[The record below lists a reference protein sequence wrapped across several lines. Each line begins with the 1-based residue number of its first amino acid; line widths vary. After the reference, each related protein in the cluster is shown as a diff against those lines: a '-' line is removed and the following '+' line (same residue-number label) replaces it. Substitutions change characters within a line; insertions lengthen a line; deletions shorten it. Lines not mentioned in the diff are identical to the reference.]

1 VLAFAWLW
9 LTPLVQFWGAALGPL
24 RPHGYPTGDFAPS
37 LGHFVAGLAACFLP
51 LALPARYYA
60 SWEGPRGRRAL
71 EALGVRQFKRIAT
84 NGDVVNR
91 FGRREDSG
99 YRRVRDTASAGAWAR
114 EARGAE
120 RNHLV
125 FLLMGLLTAA
135 HAWRIGWLGW
145 AAGLTASNVIFN
157 AYPILLQ
164 RYNRIRASRVC
175 PEWARPPR

>member
-1 VLAFAWLW
+1 MLAFAWLW

-37 LGHFVAGLAACFLP
+37 LRHFVAGLAACFLP

-60 SWEGPRGRRAL
+60 SWEGRRGRRAL

-99 YRRVRDTASAGAWAR
+99 YRRVRDAASAGAWAR
-114 EARGAE
+114 EGSVVASARS
-120 RNHLV
+120 RTP
-125 FLLMGLLTAA
+125 TAD
-135 HAWRIGWLGW
+135 
-145 AAGLTASNVIFN
+145 AS
-157 AYPILLQ
+157 AM
-164 RYNRIRASRVC
+164 IRAFMIN
-175 PEWARPPR
+175 PPV